1 MDGNSK
7 HTKWFYWQSTS
18 KDVKENKCRLSQ
30 HDVVRSLTPKWNG
43 GGLLSA
49 HLTSNS
55 PTLDLHHICWERF
68 KCPIDG
74 LFFLERQGAVRGQRE
89 ARCMGIRCHCP
100 ADSDA
105 LLRSGG
111 HVSVNMHYKIPKT
124 NARDWPER
132 GNVCVSRGR
141 DSALVANEE
150 GQVIKLSW
158 ACVSL
163 PLSNTVWNDQWA
175 KIKWSQAKIGSLMK
189 MDCVLTHSSQCL
201 SVSERTGRGQGD
213 TAGR

>member
-1 MDGNSK
+1 MS
-7 HTKWFYWQSTS
+7 
-18 KDVKENKCRLSQ
+18 
-30 HDVVRSLTPKWNG
+30 SLAVWCSEEFDSEMEWA
-43 GGLLSA
+43 GLLNA

-55 PTLDLHHICWERF
+55 PTLDLHHSCLERF
-68 KCPIDG
+68 KRPIDG

-89 ARCMGIRCHCP
+89 AQCMGIRCHCP

-105 LLRSGG
+105 LLCSGG

-124 NARDWPER
+124 NARDWPESER
-132 GNVCVSRGR
+132 QRERARVSRGR

-175 KIKWSQAKIGSLMK
+175 KIKWSQAKISSLMK

-201 SVSERTGRGQGD
+201 SVSERMDRGLGD
-213 TAGR
+213 AAGH